1 MTKTVIEER
10 LARTGVVPL
19 VQADDPETA
28 IRTSE
33 ALVAGGLSI
42 IEVVLRTDDAL
53 NCVEAVSK
61 SMQEAFVG
69 AGTVLTKAQAKAAIS
84 AGAGFIVSPGLD
96 EGVVEVAQ
104 AHGLPV
110 FPGIA
115 TASELQHA
123 FNLGLRIVK
132 FFPAGVCGGV
142 AMIKALSSA
151 FREMKFMPTGGV
163 SAENLGDYLAV
174 PSVIAC
180 GGSWLTPKDAIRD
193 SDYARIRSLAAE
205 AVAIARSRSGA

>member
-1 MTKTVIEER
+1 MTKTSIEER
-10 LARTGVVPL
+10 LADTGVVPL

-28 IRTSE
+28 MSISK
-33 ALVAGGLSI
+33 ALLAGGLPI

-53 NCVEAVSK
+53 NCLEAVS
-61 SMQEAFVG
+61 ENLPDAVVG
-69 AGTVLTKAQAKAAIS
+69 AGTVLTRAQAEAAIA
-84 AGAGFIVSPGLD
+84 AGAAFIVSPGLD
-96 EGVVEVAQ
+96 DGVVEVAQ
-104 AHGLPV
+104 AHALPV

-142 AMIKALSSA
+142 AMIKALTSA
-151 FREMKFMPTGGV
+151 FREMTFMPTGGV
-163 SAENLGDYLAV
+163 SAGNLAEYLSV

-180 GGSWLTPKDAIRD
+180 GGSWLTPRDAILD
-193 SDYARIRSLAAE
+193 GDYGRIRSLAAQASE
-205 AVAIARSRSGA
+205 IARSRR

>member
-1 MTKTVIEER
+1 MTRITSIEKR
-10 LARTGVVPL
+10 LAHTGVVPL

-33 ALVAGGLSI
+33 ALLAGGLSI
-42 IEVVLRTDDAL
+42 IEVVLRTDEAL
-53 NCVEAVSK
+53 NCLKAVSD
-61 SMQEAFVG
+61 SIREVTVG
-69 AGTVLTKAQAKAAIS
+69 AGTVLTKAQAEAAVS
-84 AGAGFIVSPGLD
+84 AGAAFIVSPGLD
-96 EGVVEVAQ
+96 DGVVEVAQ

-163 SAENLGDYLAV
+163 SAENLSEYLAV
-174 PSVIAC
+174 PSVMAC

-193 SDYARIRSLAAE
+193 GDYDKVRSLAAE
-205 AVAIARSRSGA
+205 AVEIAKSRS

>member
-1 MTKTVIEER
+1 MTKTSIEER
-10 LARTGVVPL
+10 LADTGVVPL

-28 IRTSE
+28 IGISK
-33 ALVAGGLSI
+33 ALLAGGLPI
-42 IEVVLRTDDAL
+42 IEVVLRTEDAL
-53 NCVEAVSK
+53 NCLEAVS
-61 SMQEAFVG
+61 ENLPDAVVG
-69 AGTVLTKAQAKAAIS
+69 AGTVLTRAQAEAAIA
-84 AGAGFIVSPGLD
+84 AGAAFIVSPGLD
-96 EGVVEVAQ
+96 DGVVEVAQ
-104 AHGLPV
+104 AHALPV

-151 FREMKFMPTGGV
+151 FREMTFMPTGGV
-163 SAENLGDYLAV
+163 SAGNLAEYLSV

-180 GGSWLTPKDAIRD
+180 GGSWLTPRDAILD
-193 SDYARIRSLAAE
+193 GDYGRIRSLAAQASE
-205 AVAIARSRSGA
+205 IARSRR

>member
-1 MTKTVIEER
+1 MAIEER
-10 LARTGVVPL
+10 LAATGVVPL

-28 IRTSE
+28 IRISE
-33 ALVAGGLSI
+33 ALLQGGLAV

-53 NCVEAVSK
+53 NCLKAVSERLQDA
-61 SMQEAFVG
+61 SVG
-69 AGTVLTKAQAKAAIS
+69 AGTVLTKAQAEAAVA
-84 AGAGFIVSPGLD
+84 AGAAFIVSPGLD
-96 EGVVEVAQ
+96 DAVVEVAK

-123 FNLGLRIVK
+123 FNLGLRTVK

-163 SAENLGDYLAV
+163 SAKNLAEYLEVPAV
-174 PSVIAC
+174 VAC
-180 GGSWLTPKDAIRD
+180 GGSWLTPKDAI
-193 SDYARIRSLAAE
+193 SDGDYGRIRTLAAE
-205 AVAIARSRSGA
+205 AVAIAKSR